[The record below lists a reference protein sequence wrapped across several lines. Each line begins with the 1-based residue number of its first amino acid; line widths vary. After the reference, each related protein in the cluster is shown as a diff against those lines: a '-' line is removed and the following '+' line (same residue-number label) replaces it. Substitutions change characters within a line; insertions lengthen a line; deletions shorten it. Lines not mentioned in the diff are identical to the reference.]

1 MGAAGGRAGPSRGL
15 GDRGPGET
23 GARASG
29 WAPADG
35 LRPPPPKVFFD
46 LRVGEEDAGR
56 VVIGLFG
63 KTVPKTVEN
72 FVALA
77 TGEVRAGP
85 GRAAARAR
93 SSPYG

>member
-23 GARASG
+23 GPVRAGGPRLTASAR
-29 WAPADG
+29 
-35 LRPPPPKVFFD
+35 PPPKVFFD